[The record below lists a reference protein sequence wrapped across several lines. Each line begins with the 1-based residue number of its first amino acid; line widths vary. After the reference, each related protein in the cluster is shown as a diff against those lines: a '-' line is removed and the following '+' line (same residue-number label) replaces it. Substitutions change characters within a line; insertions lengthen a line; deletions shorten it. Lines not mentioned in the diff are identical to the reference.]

1 MKVHGIT
8 DVEAFFSEVD
18 RCKGKVELVT
28 VDGDRLNLRSKLCQ
42 YVSVARLF
50 SGGETTE
57 MEIVT
62 DEEADERA
70 LKKYLLLELLF
81 AAG

>member
-62 DEEADERA
+62 DEEADERT
-70 LKKYLLLELLF
+70 LKKYLLL
-81 AAG
+81 

>member
-1 MKVHGIT
+1 MRVHGIT
-8 DVEAFFSEVD
+8 DVEAFFSVVD

-28 VDGDRLNLRSKLCQ
+28 PDGDRLNLRSKLCQ

-50 SGGETTE
+50 SGDETPE

-62 DEEADERA
+62 DEAEDERE
-70 LKKYLLLELLF
+70 LRKYLVS
-81 AAG
+81 

>member
-18 RCKGKVELVT
+18 RCKGK

-70 LKKYLLLELLF
+70 LKKYLLL
-81 AAG
+81 

>member
-50 SGGETTE
+50 PEGKPRKWRLSPTRRRTRGH
-57 MEIVT
+57 
-62 DEEADERA
+62 
-70 LKKYLLLELLF
+70 
-81 AAG
+81 

>member
-1 MKVHGIT
+1 MRVHGIT
-8 DVEAFFSEVD
+8 DVEAFFSMVD

-28 VDGDRLNLRSKLCQ
+28 HDGDRLNLRSKLCQ

-50 SGGETTE
+50 SDGETPE

-62 DEEADERA
+62 DEAEDERA
-70 LKKYLLLELLF
+70 LRKYLVS
-81 AAG
+81 